1 MIERHDTICLFC
13 SLGCGL
19 SIETD
24 FEEALNLEYNTDNEF
39 GGSLC
44 SRGNYLLE
52 LINHPFRLT
61 EPASKGK
68 RFVWPDAFAMVKN
81 GLGKIQEPGS
91 VGLIVSPELSDE
103 EAASAKLFA
112 ESTLDG
118 GPFAVNF
125 PAGDN
130 TVINALASIGIPA
143 PTAAIADFQNTACV
157 LSVGDPFETGPVVAG
172 PVLKQRYAKRGN
184 MLAVVSAGPN
194 RTSRFATHHLTGPV
208 HRTLAH
214 ILRIVLD
221 ITPESKPEWADEIM
235 GEVPVVDDMNVR
247 QTAEMFVKSPGS
259 ILVLDT
265 GDPAAAKL
273 AGLITIAAGADK
285 KILPLMT
292 SGNGFGICTAV
303 GDTGSAEAI
312 IDSAADGT
320 LKGLIVLGADIVKSM
335 PDKDVAKALF
345 ELEYLLV
352 AAPFENETAKL
363 ADMVLPSAV
372 WLESAG
378 TYNGKPLRPVISP
391 PGGALS
397 YGELLRSIAREIG
410 KPMSEVH
417 PEKVLAPGTAT
428 TEEIASMLTLIDIEP
443 ETEKISS
450 TVTRYADGSLTDMMG
465 YIQMQERTA
474 W

>member
-1 MIERHDTICLFC
+1 MTERHDTICLFC

-39 GGSLC
+39 GGALC

-61 EPASKGK
+61 EPAAKGN
-68 RFVWPDAFAMVKN
+68 RFIWPDALAMVKN
-81 GLGKIQEPGS
+81 GLGKITEPGT
-91 VGLIVSPELSDE
+91 VGLIVCPELSDE

-112 ESTLDG
+112 ESTLGG

-130 TVINALASIGIPA
+130 AVINALASIGISA
-143 PTAAIADFQNTACV
+143 PTAAIADFRNAACV
-157 LSVGDPFETGPVVAG
+157 ISVGDPFETGPVIAG
-172 PVLKQRYAKRGN
+172 PVMKQRYARRGN
-184 MLAVVSAGPN
+184 MLAVVSENSN

-214 ILRIVLD
+214 ILRIALD
-221 ITPESKPEWADEIM
+221 ISTESKPKWANEIM
-235 GEVPVVDDMNVR
+235 EKVPVVDDPGVR

-265 GDPAAAKL
+265 GDPVTAKL
-273 AGLITIAAGADK
+273 AGLLTMAAGTDK

-292 SGNGFGICTAV
+292 SGNAFGICNAV
-303 GDTGSAEAI
+303 GDTGSVEAV
-312 IDSAADGT
+312 IDSAADGS

-345 ELEYLLV
+345 ELEYLLA

-378 TYNGKPLRPVISP
+378 TYNGKSLRPVISP

-410 KPMSEVH
+410 KPLSEVH
-417 PEKVLAPGTAT
+417 PERVLAPGTAT
-428 TEEIASMLTLIDIEP
+428 AEEIASMLTLIDIEP
-443 ETEKISS
+443 QIERICS